1 MTRFAIVAA
10 LAPMLLIAAS
20 ADAGTV
26 YSGPTGA
33 LPTDTWFAV
42 DFQSPGA
49 TRTTLSF
56 IVDGYLS
63 LDGDNAYE
71 DVFSLTLNGSPI
83 YSATFN
89 LGGGA
94 STMQAV
100 VISNP
105 DHASASNPTANGTGT
120 GWNGGQEVITFGD
133 VLPLQAG
140 LNTLV
145 FAYTSLPAPNHAGF
159 QGLGD
164 EGWGVEKVEV
174 GAVPEPATWAM
185 LGLGFA
191 GLAYAGVARGRR
203 DRLASALA

>member
-20 ADAGTV
+20 ADAGTL
-26 YSGPTGA
+26 YSGPT
-33 LPTDTWFAV
+33 
-42 DFQSPGA
+42 
-49 TRTTLSF
+49 
-56 IVDGYLS
+56 
-63 LDGDNAYE
+63 
-71 DVFSLTLNGSPI
+71 
-83 YSATFN
+83 
-89 LGGGA
+89 
-94 STMQAV
+94 
-100 VISNP
+100 
-105 DHASASNPTANGTGT
+105 
-120 GWNGGQEVITFGD
+120 ITFGD

-145 FAYTSLPAPNHAGF
+145 FTYTSLPAPNHAGF